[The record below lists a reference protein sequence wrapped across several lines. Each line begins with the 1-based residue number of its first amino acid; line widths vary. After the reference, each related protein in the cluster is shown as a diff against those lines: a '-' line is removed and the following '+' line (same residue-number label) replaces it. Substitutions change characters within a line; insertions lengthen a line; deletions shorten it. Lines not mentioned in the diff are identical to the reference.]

1 MWKTRNKLLTQ
12 KRTWLRKRA
21 KKQTKNY
28 KNTFTLFWTKL
39 DNELNFI
46 IIVGGDVYDKILSY
60 YLTFPVF
67 KDAMI

>member
-1 MWKTRNKLLTQ
+1 MEDTKQITNTKEDLVEKKSEETNK
-12 KRTWLRKRA
+12 
-21 KKQTKNY
+21 KNN

>member
-21 KKQTKNY
+21 KKQTKNN

>member
-1 MWKTRNKLLTQ
+1 MNWI
-12 KRTWLRKRA
+12 
-21 KKQTKNY
+21 
-28 KNTFTLFWTKL
+28 
-39 DNELNFI
+39 FI